1 MLTIPRRSVI
11 PPSPTYQSPDYGTML
26 NPIFLSHQPFMP
38 MFPDPSCPLVPAV
51 PNSPTL
57 QPSLCDPMGYGFIPT
72 FAMSHQMQQPAVANN
87 TRPNNF
93 STATRKG
100 FYNYNNRHPQTYPRQ
115 NLRRGIVIQN
125 LNPATTDQD
134 LYNLLQET
142 VTVEHCEILPM
153 YTSFNANPTRNR
165 ATARVTLRSSE
176 EAKRAVTLYNN
187 SSFMRFRIRV
197 KIDKNIPPTLPYN
210 LASDIYTPGHSDLS
224 TSAYRATQFQFTPP
238 TTESSGSDTDELSQS
253 QEAAQDN
260 ATESSPKSKP
270 KQLDSFRPLV
280 VNGSGIGGS
289 TAVVT

>member
-1 MLTIPRRSVI
+1 
-11 PPSPTYQSPDYGTML
+11 
-26 NPIFLSHQPFMP
+26 
-38 MFPDPSCPLVPAV
+38 
-51 PNSPTL
+51 
-57 QPSLCDPMGYGFIPT
+57 
-72 FAMSHQMQQPAVANN
+72 MSHQMQQPAVANS

-100 FYNYNNRHPQTYPRQ
+100 FYSYNNRHPQTYPRQ

-153 YTSFNANPTRNR
+153 YTSFNAARNR

-187 SSFMRFRIRV
+187 YSFMRFRIRV

-224 TSAYRATQFQFTPP
+224 TSEYRATQLQFTPP
-238 TTESSGSDTDELSQS
+238 TTESSSSDTDELTQS
-253 QEAAQDN
+253 HEAAQDN
-260 ATESSPKSKP
+260 ATELSPKSKT
-270 KQLDSFRPLV
+270 KQLDSFQPLV
-280 VNGSGIGGS
+280 VNGSGIGGG

>member
-1 MLTIPRRSVI
+1 MLTIPRRSVV
-11 PPSPTYQSPDYGTML
+11 PPSPTYQSSEYSTML
-26 NPIFLSHQPFMP
+26 NPIFLPHQPFMP
-38 MFPDPSCPLVPAV
+38 MFPDPSCQLGPAV

-72 FAMSHQMQQPAVANN
+72 FAMSHQMQQPAVANT
-87 TRPNNF
+87 TRPNDF
-93 STATRKG
+93 SNATRKG
-100 FYNYNNRHPQTYPRQ
+100 FYHYNNRHPQTYPRQ

-125 LNPATTDQD
+125 LNPAATDQD

-153 YTSFNANPTRNR
+153 YAGFNAHPTRNR

-187 SSFMRFRIRV
+187 YSFMHFRIRV

-210 LASDIYTPGHSDLS
+210 NSSDIYTPGHGDLS
-224 TSAYRATQFQFTPP
+224 TSAYRATQLQFTPP
-238 TTESSGSDTDELSQS
+238 TTESSSSDT
-253 QEAAQDN
+253 EA
-260 ATESSPKSKP
+260 SPKSKP
-270 KQLDSFRPLV
+270 KQRDSLQPLV

-289 TAVVT
+289 TAVVS

>member
-1 MLTIPRRSVI
+1 
-11 PPSPTYQSPDYGTML
+11 ML

-38 MFPDPSCPLVPAV
+38 MFPDPSCQLVPAV

-72 FAMSHQMQQPAVANN
+72 FAMSHQMQQPAVANS

-100 FYNYNNRHPQTYPRQ
+100 FYSYNNRHPQTYPRQ

-153 YTSFNANPTRNR
+153 YRSFNAARDR

-187 SSFMRFRIRV
+187 YSFMRFRIRV

-224 TSAYRATQFQFTPP
+224 TSAYRATQLQFTPP
-238 TTESSGSDTDELSQS
+238 TTESSSSDTDELTQS
-253 QEAAQDN
+253 QEAAQGN
-260 ATESSPKSKP
+260 ATETSPKSKT
-270 KQLDSFRPLV
+270 KQLDSFQPLV
-280 VNGSGIGGS
+280 VNGSGIGGG